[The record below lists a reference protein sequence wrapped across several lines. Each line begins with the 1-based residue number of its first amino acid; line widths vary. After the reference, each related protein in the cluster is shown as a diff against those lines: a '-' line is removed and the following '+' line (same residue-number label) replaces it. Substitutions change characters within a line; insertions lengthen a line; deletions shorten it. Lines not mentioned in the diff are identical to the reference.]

1 MALAKKQKK
10 WHQKWWGIIFL
21 IICALAFI
29 YSGLLIYQIIFLI
42 DAKNQ
47 INNQSINSVAISQSY
62 DIRSIVENK
71 NAPFLGNASA
81 EIVIVEFGDFQ
92 CPVCKEEALIIRA
105 LVKEDPSLK
114 IIFRNFPNPVSNPQ
128 ALTAAM
134 AALCANEQGRFWE
147 YHDLL
152 FTNQAD
158 LSVSNLKNL
167 ALGLGLDSAG
177 FNNCLDNGK
186 YFSQIKSD
194 MQDGLTLNITGTP
207 TFYIN
212 GNKLSGGIPYDAFKT
227 LIAKIKQSVS
237 Q

>member
-1 MALAKKQKK
+1 MAIIKKQKK

-21 IICALAFI
+21 IICVLAFI

-47 INNQSINSVAISQSY
+47 INGQNINSLKIPQAY
-62 DIRSIVENK
+62 NIRDTIEKKDS
-71 NAPFLGNASA
+71 PFLGDENAA
-81 EIVIVEFGDFQ
+81 IVIVEFGDFQ
-92 CPVCKEEALIIRA
+92 CPVCKQEALIVRMIA
-105 LVKEDPSLK
+105 EEDPSLK
-114 IIFRNFPNPVSNPQ
+114 IIFRNFPNPVSSPQ

-134 AALCANEQGRFWE
+134 ASLCANEQGKFWE

-152 FTNQAD
+152 FENQTD
-158 LSVSNLKNL
+158 LSSSNLKAL
-167 ALGLGLDSAG
+167 ALNLGLNSAN
-177 FNNCLDNGK
+177 FNNCLDEAK

-212 GNKLSGGIPYDAFKT
+212 GNKLSGGIPYNTFKT
-227 LIAKIKQSVS
+227 LIAKIKQSIA